1 MRWTLAILITAALIA
16 GCAPICENEVS
27 AAARSPSGKMK
38 AVIFNR
44 GCGATVGYNT
54 QVSILSAEAALP
66 NDGGNVLIVDD
77 DVPLALHWESEGSL
91 QIAGRLSSHIF
102 KQETSWR
109 EFASPIAK
117 RSIPRR
123 LNCAFGTS
131 VAPYV
136 LISRMPTLHLM
147 TYRVGKNV

>member
-1 MRWTLAILITAALIA
+1 MRWTTLAILITAALIA

-44 GCGATVGYNT
+44 GCGATVGSNT
-54 QVSILSAEAALP
+54 HVSVLSAEAALP

-91 QIAGRLSSHIF
+91 QIAGTLSSHIF
-102 KQETSWR
+102 KQE
-109 EFASPIAK
+109 
-117 RSIPRR
+117 
-123 LNCAFGTS
+123 S
-131 VAPYV
+131 VVAGV
-136 LISRMPTLHLM
+136 RI
-147 TYRVGKNV
+147 TYSK